1 MYILGTLGTTGATR
15 MTALSPQL
23 RAGVTTMLKNAL
35 IKGGASEAEM
45 LAVRLEEACYAQ
57 AQLFGTTSPAD
68 YMATYDGLS
77 RALPEKYGDFLEATL
92 AAHIANGQVTPENAA
107 TPEVYEAHLSV
118 DPRLRMRSH
127 FYEILA
133 RDARFSDQKRRDY
146 ATRIERGCYNASILR
161 CIESAESYRRQWD
174 SPMFRNVY
182 SSRCG
187 IISANIDPLGSV
199 VQGVE
204 GGTWALDCLASGER
218 PPEDLGA
225 MSAAELCPRA
235 GQAERDEVKLR
246 LDQKVCEKTSALFAC
261 PRCHGR
267 NHTYRQVQIGSGDE
281 PSTFMCTCKECGNNY
296 EGYA

>member
-1 MYILGTLGTTGATR
+1 

-23 RAGVTTMLKNAL
+23 RTGVATMLKNAL
-35 IKGGASEAEM
+35 IKCGATGSESLAE
-45 LAVRLEEACYAQ
+45 RLEEACHAQ
-57 AQLFGTTSPAD
+57 AQRFGPSCQAD
-68 YMATYDGLS
+68 YMATYDGLC

-92 AAHIANGQVTPENAA
+92 AVHIANGRVAPESAVTPE
-107 TPEVYEAHLSV
+107 VHEAHLSV
-118 DPRLRMRSH
+118 DPRQRMRSH
-127 FYEILA
+127 FYEILS
-133 RDARFSDQKRRDY
+133 RDARFGTPGDQRLRDY

-161 CIESAESYRRQWD
+161 CTESAESYRRQWD

-204 GGTWALDCLASGER
+204 EGTWALDRLASGVW

-235 GQAERDEVKLR
+235 GQAERDEVRRR

-261 PRCHGR
+261 PRCHKR